1 MKFLKPKSRNKKSG
15 PDDYTEEMEDLT
27 KELDQVDAN
36 NQEISRLTIV
46 ILNETQLEKIEAAKA
61 KLHDKIEEN
70 KRLGIRIRSTLK
82 QKNED
87 LANEENTALNNSNAK
102 RIHQSQIN
110 IQSRRF
116 YGLWTKYNEQMDE
129 YKNKLKEMFR
139 RQCRIANRNDLTDED
154 IETMLSDGNFE
165 MFASLGETSKAQQQ
179 LRELEARHEDFVKLE
194 KSIQEVYEL
203 FIELSAMVEDQGNS
217 LDLIEMNI
225 ENTATNAN
233 EGAKN
238 LKEAR
243 KKKKKTRKIKI
254 ISGAVVSVVVAIVI
268 VVAVV

>member
-1 MKFLKPKSRNKKSG
+1 MKFLKPKNKNKDSG
-15 PDDYTEEMEDLT
+15 QDKFTEVLEDMI
-27 KELDQVDAN
+27 KQIDQVDTN
-36 NQEISRLTIV
+36 NQEINRLTLI
-46 ILNETQLEKIEAAKA
+46 ILNETQLEKINAAKA
-61 KLHDKIEEN
+61 ELDDKIDEN
-70 KRLGIRIRSTLK
+70 KRLGKRIRSILK
-82 QKNED
+82 QQNGD
-87 LANEENTALNNSNAK
+87 IADENAAPNHSNAT

-110 IQSRRF
+110 VQSRRF
-116 YGLWTKYNEQMDE
+116 YGLWTKHNEQMDE

-165 MFASLGETSKAQQQ
+165 MFATLGETAKAQQQ
-179 LRELEARHEDFVKLE
+179 LRDLENRHADFVKLE

-203 FIELSAMVEDQGNS
+203 FIELSAMVEEQGNS

-225 ENTATNAN
+225 ESTAANAN

-238 LKEAR
+238 LKQAR

-254 ISGAVVSVVVAIVI
+254 ISGAVVSVVVAVVI
-268 VVAVV
+268 IIVAV

>member
-1 MKFLKPKSRNKKSG
+1 MKFLKPKNKNKNSG
-15 PDDYTEEMEDLT
+15 KDEFTELLEDLI
-27 KELDQVDAN
+27 KQIDQVDTN
-36 NQEISRLTIV
+36 NQEIYRFTLI
-46 ILNETQLEKIEAAKA
+46 ILNETQLEKIDAAKSG
-61 KLHDKIEEN
+61 LDDKIDEN
-70 KRLGIRIRSTLK
+70 KRLGKRIRSILK
-82 QKNED
+82 QQNGD
-87 LANEENTALNNSNAK
+87 IADENAAPNHSNAT

-116 YGLWTKYNEQMDE
+116 YGLWTKHNEQMDE
-129 YKNKLKEMFR
+129 YKNKLKELFR

-165 MFASLGETSKAQQQ
+165 MFASLGETAKAHQQ
-179 LRELEARHEDFVKLE
+179 LRDLENRHADFVKLE

-225 ENTATNAN
+225 ENIAANAN

-238 LKEAR
+238 LKQAR

-254 ISGAVVSVVVAIVI
+254 ISGAVVSVVVAVIIVI
-268 VVAVV
+268 VAV